1 MTEDS
6 LMSCRLHL
14 VFVFAI
20 FFVINGCST
29 SQVAAPAPAT
39 EAQIAPAH
47 LAVAERFL
55 HNIGAGEMAMA
66 AFQKEK
72 TLIA

>member
-1 MTEDS
+1 M
-6 LMSCRLHL
+6 
-14 VFVFAI
+14 
-20 FFVINGCST
+20 
-29 SQVAAPAPAT
+29 SQVAAPVPAT
-39 EAQIAPAH
+39 EPQIAPAH

-55 HNIGAGEMAMA
+55 HDIGAGEVAMA